1 MKRKGIP
8 MKAFA
13 CLLAAAM
20 AMSPITGVS
29 AKVADT
35 TDVSNQI
42 ENDIFWHDTDGNPI
56 YSQGGGI
63 FKFTVDGV
71 TKYYWYGVKYDESE
85 IYYNDSSKAQKN
97 NHFAGVTCYSSTDL
111 TNWKYEGDVV
121 VPEEITKREE
131 MDNQDVE
138 WVGRLG
144 VAYME
149 DTGKYAL
156 FVQHE

>member
-29 AKVADT
+29 AKAADT
-35 TDVSNQI
+35 TAVSNQI

-63 FKFTVDGV
+63 FKFTV
-71 TKYYWYGVKYDESE
+71 E
-85 IYYNDSSKAQKN
+85 I
-97 NHFAGVTCYSSTDL
+97 CL
-111 TNWKYEGDVV
+111 
-121 VPEEITKREE
+121 
-131 MDNQDVE
+131 
-138 WVGRLG
+138 
-144 VAYME
+144 
-149 DTGKYAL
+149 
-156 FVQHE
+156 